1 MKADLQKFSPL
12 FTHVPFTVL
21 LGKLLAAWRKDH
33 DGQVPQTEEDKKKF
47 SESII
52 ALGKSQRSTLLILF
66 QAVVFPPPIISER
79 L

>member
-1 MKADLQKFSPL
+1 MKADLQRFSPE

-21 LGKLLAAWRKDH
+21 LGKLIGAWRKDH

-52 ALGKSQRSTLLILF
+52 ALGKKRSQNLF
-66 QAVVFPPPIISER
+66 NRF
-79 L
+79 